1 MTLPQR
7 GIVHLQ
13 EEYDDDEFLE
23 GNFTNNRISIQ
34 DRLAE
39 RKLNDSLQFA
49 SKAGKELIAEL
60 TKQASQRD
68 YSWKNQLEHAVRLQ
82 MSKYGNRLEHL
93 QRKELLLRSL
103 HVFDGKW
110 LIKLT
115 YYLDYNNETYEN
127 Q

>member
-1 MTLPQR
+1 MAIHDDLKKAGFCKNLDLEEVVFYFLTLPQR

-60 TKQASQRD
+60 TKQAS
-68 YSWKNQLEHAVRLQ
+68 
-82 MSKYGNRLEHL
+82 
-93 QRKELLLRSL
+93 
-103 HVFDGKW
+103 
-110 LIKLT
+110 
-115 YYLDYNNETYEN
+115 
-127 Q
+127 